1 MQRGFGMGKQ
11 LLILTAWLS
20 FRGGSASRA
29 SAHGSC
35 SPHCCQIILLHYWWG
50 QIFIR
55 QNGAVLPQQHPWQRW
70 YQPSFIFMDSYPNQ
84 RLCSSLQFLTRAHK
98 EDSCRSMICPQTT
111 SIYPLH
117 CPNTHSYFSTSP
129 MIFNHAPLIGWLW
142 TLNSPA
148 LEERG
153 LEGLPWQRSRL
164 SVLLFIFFHHWLI
177 HPFTLFSPC
186 LDSLWSELYYPSL
199 CTDC

>member
-35 SPHCCQIILLHYWWG
+35 SPHCCQIVLLHYWWG

-70 YQPSFIFMDSYPNQ
+70 NQPPFIFMDSYPNR
-84 RLCSSLQFLTRAHK
+84 RLCF
-98 EDSCRSMICPQTT
+98 SCRSMICPQTT

-129 MIFNHAPLIGWLW
+129 MIFNHAPLICWLW

-164 SVLLFIFFHHWLI
+164 SVLLLLFFFPPLTHSPFHLVLTMLRFSLVRTVLLSISLHWLLA
-177 HPFTLFSPC
+177 H
-186 LDSLWSELYYPSL
+186 
-199 CTDC
+199 